1 MTPVSCS
8 IALQPFAPRSGATYR
23 TNMSIAATQD
33 RASAADKVGA
43 AVYEALRAKAIT
55 HSFLPG
61 ERLNEGELAREL
73 RVSRTPLREAL
84 NRLTTEGFLR
94 SVPGKG
100 FFFRELD
107 PKELFDLYELRAA
120 LETAAVRLATERA
133 SAEQVD
139 ALAAMVSDDATREEC
154 AAAGL
159 IAQDEQFHER
169 LVALAGNSEM
179 SRVLD
184 NINARIQ
191 FVRWIDV
198 GQPTR
203 QAAHHTHKAIAQ
215 ALRNRDAE
223 TCARL
228 LRKHIERRQDEI
240 IEAAH
245 ARMAQLFTERASLMR
260 R

>member
-1 MTPVSCS
+1 M
-8 IALQPFAPRSGATYR
+8 
-23 TNMSIAATQD
+23 NMSIATPQD

-43 AVYEALRAKAIT
+43 AVYEALRAKAIS

-61 ERLNEGELAREL
+61 ERLNEGELAKEL
-73 RVSRTPLREAL
+73 SVSRTPLREAL
-84 NRLTTEGFLR
+84 NRLATEGFLR

-120 LETAAVRLATERA
+120 LETAAARLAAERA
-133 SAEQVD
+133 STGQVD
-139 ALAAMVSDDATREEC
+139 ALAAMVSDDVTREEC
-154 AAAGL
+154 TTAEL
-159 IAQDEQFHER
+159 IAQDEQFHRR

-215 ALRNRDAE
+215 ALRNRDAD
-223 TCARL
+223 TCAHL

-245 ARMAQLFTERASLMR
+245 ARMAQLFTDRASLLR